1 MPDPISWSLVWKFY
15 LAALVGGYL
24 IGTIPFGLILTRLA
38 GIDIRTIGSGNI
50 GATNVLRTGSKLL
63 AGLTL
68 LGDALKGLTAV
79 LLGTRWG
86 PETAIIAGFGAFLGH
101 CFPVWLKFRGGKGVA
116 TYLGVLLGL
125 NVLAF
130 LAAAL
135 VWLATATVTRFS
147 SLAALLATAV
157 VPCVLYFTGRVQL
170 AELFLVLTIILWA
183 RHWQNISRLLSG
195 KEGRIGGK

>member
-1 MPDPISWSLVWKFY
+1 
-15 LAALVGGYL
+15 
-24 IGTIPFGLILTRLA
+24 
-38 GIDIRTIGSGNI
+38 
-50 GATNVLRTGSKLL
+50 
-63 AGLTL
+63 
-68 LGDALKGLTAV
+68 
-79 LLGTRWG
+79 
-86 PETAIIAGFGAFLGH
+86 
-101 CFPVWLKFRGGKGVA
+101 
-116 TYLGVLLGL
+116 VLLGL

>member
-38 GIDIRTIGSGNI
+38 GIDIRKIGSGNI
-50 GATNVLRTGSKLL
+50 GATNVLRTGNKLL

-68 LGDALKGLTAV
+68 LGDALKGLVAV
-79 LLGTRWG
+79 LLGAHWG
-86 PETAIIAGFGAFLGH
+86 PETAIIAGLGAFIGH

-125 NVLAF
+125 NGLAF

-157 VPCVLYFTGRVQL
+157 VPGVLYFTGRVQL
-170 AELFLVLTIILWA
+170 AELFLVLTVILWV
-183 RHWQNISRLLSG
+183 RHWQNIARLLSG
-195 KEGRIGGK
+195 QEGRIGSQ